1 MIKATFYLSCCT
13 ILLSSFQPNREVP
26 LEPGSPLPKSEIAC
40 TDISGKEISLG
51 AAKGANGLLVIFGSN
66 QCPYMLRNQER
77 LRNICGYASKNRIG
91 IIMVNSNEAARTG
104 NESFAAMKQYAT
116 SQHFT
121 WYYVIDKNA
130 VLANAFD
137 ANHTPECFLFDKNSL
152 LAYKGGIDDSPGN
165 ADAVKTRLLQNAINE
180 MLAGKPVSVN
190 TSHTLGCNI
199 KRNL

>member
-13 ILLSSFQPNREVP
+13 ILFSSFQPTREVP
-26 LEPGSPLPKSEIAC
+26 LEPGSPLPKSEITC

-51 AAKGANGLLVIFGSN
+51 AAKGNNGLLVIFGSN

-77 LRNICGYASKNRIG
+77 LRNICQYASKNSIG
-91 IIMVNSNEAARTG
+91 VIMINSNEAARTG
-104 NESFAAMKQYAT
+104 NESFAAMKQYAAA
-116 SQHFT
+116 QQFK
-121 WYYVIDKNA
+121 WYYVVDRNA

-137 ANHTPECFLFDKNSL
+137 ANHTPECFLFDKNSR

-165 ADAVKTRLLQNAINE
+165 AAAVKTRLLQNAINE

-190 TSHTLGCNI
+190 TSHSMGCNI